1 MINNTRNEV
10 YINIDKKILPLFSLP
25 LQLKQIND
33 QKRNKYNIN
42 TTDTKS
48 TYNYNI
54 ITLNQILDLYLKGI
68 TLYNY
73 NLNNYLLKR
82 NKLDLILQ
90 LKKENNLNIR
100 ISNFFYTIQRF
111 LPIIKINSLLYN
123 VNLFFPNRLLKPEP
137 NIRFSHRIKYISKI
151 FICSYN
157 QEETE
162 ININKLLLQGNE
174 IINDLDYQITLKK
187 NIINKIKN
195 NNLNSILN
203 SLFKVEHKDYTKFN
217 SK

>member
-90 LKKENNLNIR
+90 LKKENNFNIR

-137 NIRFSHRIKYISKI
+137 NIRFSHRIKY
-151 FICSYN
+151 
-157 QEETE
+157 
-162 ININKLLLQGNE
+162 
-174 IINDLDYQITLKK
+174 KK
-187 NIINKIKN
+187 QK
-195 NNLNSILN
+195 
-203 SLFKVEHKDYTKFN
+203 
-217 SK
+217 